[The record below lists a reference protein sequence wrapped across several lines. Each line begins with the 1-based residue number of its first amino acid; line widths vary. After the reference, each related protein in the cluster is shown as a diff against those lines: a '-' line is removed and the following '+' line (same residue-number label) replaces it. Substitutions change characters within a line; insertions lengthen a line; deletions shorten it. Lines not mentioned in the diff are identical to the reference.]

1 MNNKFGEK
9 FKEIRK
15 QKGLSLDTASRDI
28 TSKSSLYYW
37 EKGQANMSFEK
48 VIAMLDRMRIKPSE
62 FVTDSLSDN
71 LDFKEISFAYYHDN
85 DQRLREL
92 ATVYLKSSQQNPYDR
107 TQLLRAAI
115 ACNLLKADTEINL
128 FTPRDLSRLE
138 ELLSEI
144 KNWYYEDLFNFGN
157 TLFLLPGKRVF
168 GLVYTLL
175 VKYQK
180 NDNDYQWQ
188 HAAVATLINAAFSLL
203 YTDFY
208 YARKLHFELKALKL
222 SDNFA
227 YEKIRLKFLDEV
239 FLFIRTKDDS
249 RIKESFFP
257 ILDYLNFPQ
266 LKLSIQ
272 NTFSQLKQL
281 YNS

>member
-1 MNNKFGEK
+1 MNNKFGKK
-9 FKEIRK
+9 FKQIRK
-15 QKGLSLDTASRDI
+15 QKGISLDTASRDI

-48 VIAMLDRMRIKPSE
+48 VIAMLERMRIKPSE

-71 LDFKEISFAYYHDN
+71 LDFKEIATTYYHGN
-85 DQRLREL
+85 DQRLKEL

-107 TQLLRAAI
+107 ALLLRAAI

-144 KNWYYEDLFNFGN
+144 EDWYYEDLFNFGN
-157 TLFLLPGKRVF
+157 TLFLLPGKRAF
-168 GLVYTLL
+168 GFAHSLL
-175 VKYQK
+175 VKYQE

-188 HAAVATLINAAFSLL
+188 HAAIATLINANSLLL
-203 YTDFY
+203 YTDFH
-208 YARKLHFELKALKL
+208 YAQKLFSELKALKL

-227 YEKIRLKFLDEV
+227 YEKIRLKFLDELI
-239 FLFIRTKDDS
+239 LFIKTKDDS
-249 RIKESFFP
+249 RINEAFFP
-257 ILDYLNFPQ
+257 MLDYLNFHQ
-266 LKLSIQ
+266 LKLSLQ
-272 NTFSQLKQL
+272 NTFSQLKQS
-281 YNS
+281 YNR

>member
-1 MNNKFGEK
+1 MNNKFGKK
-9 FKEIRK
+9 FKQIRK
-15 QKGLSLDTASRDI
+15 QKGISLDTASRDI

-48 VIAMLDRMRIKPSE
+48 VIAMLERMRIKPSE

-71 LDFKEISFAYYHDN
+71 LDFKEIATTYYHGN
-85 DQRLREL
+85 DQRLKEL

-107 TQLLRAAI
+107 ALLLRAAI

-128 FTPRDLSRLE
+128 FTPKDLSRLE

-144 KNWYYEDLFNFGN
+144 EDWYYEDLFNFGN

-168 GLVYTLL
+168 GFAHSLL
-175 VKYQK
+175 VKYQE

-188 HAAVATLINAAFSLL
+188 HAAIATLINANSLLL
-203 YTDFY
+203 YTDFH
-208 YARKLHFELKALKL
+208 YAQELYSELKALKL

-227 YEKIRLKFLDEV
+227 YEKIRLKFLDELI
-239 FLFIRTKDDS
+239 LFIKTKDDS
-249 RIKESFFP
+249 RINEAFFP
-257 ILDYLNFPQ
+257 MLDYLNFHQ
-266 LKLSIQ
+266 LKLSLQ
-272 NTFSQLKQL
+272 NTFSQLKQS
-281 YNS
+281 YNR

>member
-1 MNNKFGEK
+1 MNNKFGKK
-9 FKEIRK
+9 FKQIRK
-15 QKGLSLDTASRDI
+15 QKGISLDTASRDI

-48 VIAMLDRMRIKPSE
+48 VIAMLERMRIKPSE

-71 LDFKEISFAYYHDN
+71 LDFKEISSAYYHGN
-85 DQRLREL
+85 DQRLKEL

-107 TQLLRAAI
+107 ALLLRAAI

-128 FTPRDLSRLE
+128 FTPRDLNRLE

-144 KNWYYEDLFNFGN
+144 EDWYYEDLFNFGN

-168 GLVYTLL
+168 GFAHSLL
-175 VKYQK
+175 VKYQE

-188 HAAVATLINAAFSLL
+188 HAAIATLINANSLLL
-203 YTDFY
+203 YTDFH
-208 YARKLHFELKALKL
+208 YAQELYSELKALKL

-227 YEKIRLKFLDEV
+227 YEKIRLKFLDELI
-239 FLFIRTKDDS
+239 LFIKTKDDS
-249 RIKESFFP
+249 RINEAFFP
-257 ILDYLNFPQ
+257 MLDYLNFHQ
-266 LKLSIQ
+266 LKLSLQ
-272 NTFSQLKQL
+272 NTFSQLKQS
-281 YNS
+281 YNR